1 MTRYC
6 DLVMKGGITSGV
18 VYPGAAVELQKEYRF
33 RRLGGTSAG
42 AIAAAAI
49 AAAEHGKR
57 TGSGEGY
64 GEVEKLPG
72 WLGENLTS
80 LFQPSPRLRPIFGL
94 MLRASSKSPAEIAL
108 TAPMAAPFASV
119 AGALPGVA
127 LLALVAPKLG
137 VALAVLTVVCGALL
151 AVIGAYAG
159 LGTSLVLR
167 ARGITDNYFGLC
179 TGSEEPGSSN
189 APALTHWLADL
200 LDRAAGKSD
209 NQPLTFG
216 DLWSLEEP
224 DGERGVDLRMFTTN
238 LTHGR
243 PYVLPFEAD
252 EFWFSEAAFRDLFP
266 KRIVDWMVAHPG
278 QGDELVAEPGLVRMP
293 AAADL
298 PVVVAARMSL
308 SFPLLISAVPLHAIN
323 FERRPPNRDHP
334 ERCWFSD
341 GGITSNFPVHFF
353 DSPVPRWPTFAIDL
367 LSAPPYRDATEG
379 RIWMPDENGEGGEE
393 RWTIW
398 EGEPA
403 LKQLGAFGGSIFRTA
418 QNWLD
423 NRQMRVQ
430 GYRDRIAH
438 IFLLGDEG
446 GMNLRM
452 DEPTVARLS
461 GYGAEAAALLRHRF
475 SVPAPTDDTKLT
487 WDNQRWLRFRAF
499 MELLEDT
506 GARFRAGYDDAA
518 AGNATMA
525 ELAARAADQRPPGYP
540 WETEA
545 QRTSALEGIAEW
557 RAMLDAW
564 DNRGT
569 TFEEGAPRPAPA
581 WRLVAPM

>member
-1 MTRYC
+1 
-6 DLVMKGGITSGV
+6 
-18 VYPGAAVELQKEYRF
+18 
-33 RRLGGTSAG
+33 
-42 AIAAAAI
+42 
-49 AAAEHGKR
+49 
-57 TGSGEGY
+57 
-64 GEVEKLPG
+64 
-72 WLGENLTS
+72 
-80 LFQPSPRLRPIFGL
+80 
-94 MLRASSKSPAEIAL
+94 
-108 TAPMAAPFASV
+108 
-119 AGALPGVA
+119 
-127 LLALVAPKLG
+127 
-137 VALAVLTVVCGALL
+137 
-151 AVIGAYAG
+151 
-159 LGTSLVLR
+159 
-167 ARGITDNYFGLC
+167 
-179 TGSEEPGSSN
+179 
-189 APALTHWLADL
+189 
-200 LDRAAGKSD
+200 
-209 NQPLTFG
+209 
-216 DLWSLEEP
+216 
-224 DGERGVDLRMFTTN
+224 
-238 LTHGR
+238 
-243 PYVLPFEAD
+243 
-252 EFWFSEAAFRDLFP
+252 
-266 KRIVDWMVAHPG
+266 
-278 QGDELVAEPGLVRMP
+278 
-293 AAADL
+293 
-298 PVVVAARMSL
+298 MSL

-323 FERRPPNRDHP
+323 FERQPPNRDRP

-367 LSAPPYRDATEG
+367 LSAPAYRDATEG

-438 IFLLGDEG
+438 IFLLDDEG

-506 GARFRAGYDDAA
+506 GARFRAGYDDAT

-540 WETEA
+540 WETAA

-564 DNRGT
+564 STRGT